1 MSERSSVLKG
11 EREKEAEE
19 LLVKIAE
26 EARLARAAAVVVR
39 QRERVAQ
46 LSAQLATLQ
55 TERKAVALEI
65 PLAKRATLRAKQTGV
80 GLKRAEVQRARNDV
94 DAFVRAF
101 GENVDVQ
108 AAVETAAGALAK
120 IRHTYGAG
128 DAASGV
134 TAADVVDVDDD
145 VANRELSY
153 ESLREVVVR
162 YGDLRHLFVLP
173 SSYVFEDLEADAV
186 QFWGIS
192 AWADAQEVSLCD
204 ETGAVWGG
212 EMPVLA
218 TLRAVGFAP
227 TARPAQGEIRLIVR
241 TNTTTEFEEIRQTRG
256 EGGGGGGSGGDALTE
271 VEVSEQ
277 LHAKRQRGLAKKHHG
292 EEVRKNIH
300 IPRVVCCGV
309 IFFVSLSLSKKC
321 TCVGA
326 CNAFINFSFCF
337 PHFAGGA
344 APVFESAGLS
354 AFRLRARFDPAA
366 SASRDGGSTPLP
378 RRMES

>member
-26 EARLARAAAVVVR
+26 DARLARAAAVVVR

-46 LSAQLATLQ
+46 LSTQLATLQ

-65 PLAKRATLRAKQTGV
+65 PLAQRATLRAKQTGV

-120 IRHTYGAG
+120 IRHTCGAG

-241 TNTTTEFEEIRQTRG
+241 TNATTEFEEIRQTRG
-256 EGGGGGGSGGDALTE
+256 DGGGGGGGGSGGGALTE

-300 IPRVVCCGV
+300 IPRVVCWCG
-309 IFFVSLSLSKKC
+309 IFFLSLSLSPK
-321 TCVGA
+321 
-326 CNAFINFSFCF
+326 NA
-337 PHFAGGA
+337 H
-344 APVFESAGLS
+344 VWVRVML
-354 AFRLRARFDPAA
+354 
-366 SASRDGGSTPLP
+366 
-378 RRMES
+378 